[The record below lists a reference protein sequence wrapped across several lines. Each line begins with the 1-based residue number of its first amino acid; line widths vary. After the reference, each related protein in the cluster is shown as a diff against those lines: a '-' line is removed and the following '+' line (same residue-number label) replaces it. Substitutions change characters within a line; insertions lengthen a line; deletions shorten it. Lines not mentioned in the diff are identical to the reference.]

1 MNRLFYFLLLA
12 AFVASCSDEIEQ
24 VTVQSTP
31 QVLTRAGYD
40 EGAVQWDNVDYLTID
55 SNPMKSKI
63 TLFKRKLYIS
73 LQNNNNKK
81 LTAI

>member
-40 EGAVQWDNVDYLTID
+40 EGSFQWDNVDYFGYRLESDEIK
-55 SNPMKSKI
+55 NY
-63 TLFKRKLYIS
+63 FV
-73 LQNNNNKK
+73 
-81 LTAI
+81 

>member
-31 QVLTRAGYD
+31 QVLTRAEYD
-40 EGAVQWDNVDYLTID
+40 EGAFQWDNVDYFNYRLESDEIK
-55 SNPMKSKI
+55 NY
-63 TLFKRKLYIS
+63 FV
-73 LQNNNNKK
+73 
-81 LTAI
+81 

>member
-1 MNRLFYFLLLA
+1 MSVRFKETM
-12 AFVASCSDEIEQ
+12 SII
-24 VTVQSTP
+24 
-31 QVLTRAGYD
+31 
-40 EGAVQWDNVDYLTID
+40 LTID

-81 LTAI
+81 LNAI

>member
-24 VTVQSTP
+24 VTVQRTP

-40 EGAVQWDNVDYLTID
+40 EGSFQWDNVDYFDYRLE
-55 SNPMKSKI
+55 SNEIKNY
-63 TLFKRKLYIS
+63 FV
-73 LQNNNNKK
+73 
-81 LTAI
+81 

>member
-40 EGAVQWDNVDYLTID
+40 EGAVQWDNVDYFNYLLESDEIK
-55 SNPMKSKI
+55 NY
-63 TLFKRKLYIS
+63 FV
-73 LQNNNNKK
+73 
-81 LTAI
+81 